1 MELLDLALDTPA
13 EQLAC
18 DQALLDACDVEG
30 GTEVLRF
37 WESSQPFIVLGY
49 ADAALTEVDLDAC
62 RARGIPVL
70 RRCSGGGTVL
80 QGPGCLNYTLI
91 LRTTAEGAL
100 STITGTTAYV
110 MQRHAAALQPFVSG
124 TITIGGYS
132 DLIIDG
138 MKFSGNAQRRALRS
152 VLVHGTFLL
161 DFDIASV
168 EGLLRMPSRQPAYRR
183 SRPHGAFMINI
194 PVSREKIRSA
204 LASAWQARTTQ
215 QNAPTDRIRSLARER
230 YITDEWTFRR

>member
-1 MELLDLALDTPA
+1 MELLDFVLDTPA

-18 DQALLDACDVEG
+18 DQALLEACDGEG
-30 GTEVLRF
+30 GPEVLRF
-37 WESSQPFIVLGY
+37 WESARPFIVLGY
-49 ADAALTEVDLDAC
+49 ANAASAEVDLDAC

-80 QGPGCLNYTLI
+80 QGPGCLNYALI
-91 LRTTAEGAL
+91 LRTTADGPL
-100 STITGTTAYV
+100 STITGTTAQV

-124 TITIGGYS
+124 TVTISGYS
-132 DLIIDG
+132 DLAIDG

-168 EGLLRMPSRQPAYRR
+168 EGLLRMPSRQPVYRR
-183 SRPHGAFMINI
+183 SRPHGAFMLNI
-194 PVSREKIRSA
+194 PVARETIRFA
-204 LASAWQARTTQ
+204 LASAWQARAIQ
-215 QNAPTDRIRSLARER
+215 RNAPADRIRSLARER
-230 YITDEWTFRR
+230 YMTDEWTFRR